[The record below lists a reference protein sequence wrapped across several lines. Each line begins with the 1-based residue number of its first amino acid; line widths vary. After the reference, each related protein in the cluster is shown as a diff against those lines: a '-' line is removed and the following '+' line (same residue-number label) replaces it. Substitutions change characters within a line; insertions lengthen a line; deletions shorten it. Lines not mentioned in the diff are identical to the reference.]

1 MKKQSA
7 TLKIGTPEIRVGLE
21 AAKPKSSMM
30 KVKKL
35 SGKPMMT
42 NDASDPTMPKEK
54 KRLVKMPKR
63 MKKM

>member
-7 TLKIGTPEIRVGLE
+7 TLKIGTPEIRVGLD
-21 AAKPKSSMM
+21 AARPNPSMM
-30 KVKKL
+30 KVKTAAENQK
-35 SGKPMMT
+35 T
-42 NDASDPTMPKEK
+42 PKDK